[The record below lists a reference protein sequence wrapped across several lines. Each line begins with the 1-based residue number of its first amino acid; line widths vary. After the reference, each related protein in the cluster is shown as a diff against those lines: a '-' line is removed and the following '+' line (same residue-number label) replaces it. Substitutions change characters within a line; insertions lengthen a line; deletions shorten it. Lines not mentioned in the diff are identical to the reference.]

1 MMKTNMIYNPGTN
14 HETRE
19 LLNTAHMAMS
29 MGGNF
34 LSALSVELL
43 DQAAQS
49 AFSFRRMRRDFYG
62 NLGA

>member
-1 MMKTNMIYNPGTN
+1 
-14 HETRE
+14 
-19 LLNTAHMAMS
+19 MAMS

-43 DQAAQS
+43 DQAEEAAQS
-49 AFSFRRMRRDFYG
+49 AFLFRRMRRDFHG